1 MKIFYG
7 YLATYSYLITI
18 LIIFSILHQKKKI
31 KDNTSRKLV
40 HILVG
45 FSWII
50 MIYFFKTSIH
60 LVIPPLSFMFLNYYS
75 YRKNLIKCME
85 KKNKSKGAIYY
96 ALSFT
101 ILAFL
106 TYLNPKFLTAYG
118 IGVLTMTLGDG
129 IAPFLGSKFPKNHIG
144 ATTKTYIGSFAIFL
158 IAIILSLIFNNIY
171 MLQFRLI
178 DYIIIGLSASLLELI
193 GDKYDNLTLPI
204 GLSLI
209 SYLLI

>member
-18 LIIFSILHQKKKI
+18 LIIFSILHQKEKI

-106 TYLNPKFLTAYG
+106 TYLNPKFLTPYG

-158 IAIILSLIFNNIY
+158 IAISLSLIFNNIY

>member
-18 LIIFSILHQKKKI
+18 LIIFSILHKKKKI

-85 KKNKSKGAIYY
+85 KRNKSKGTIYY

-118 IGVLTMTLGDG
+118 IGVLTMALGDG